1 MAMLE
6 IQLVLAQVL
15 QRFRVTPISGHPV
28 EPVAEITF
36 KPRYGL
42 AVKVETR

>member
-1 MAMLE
+1 MLE

-15 QRFRVTPISGHPV
+15 QRFRVMPLAGHPV
-28 EPVAEITF
+28 EPVVEITF

-42 AVKVETR
+42 AVRVDAR